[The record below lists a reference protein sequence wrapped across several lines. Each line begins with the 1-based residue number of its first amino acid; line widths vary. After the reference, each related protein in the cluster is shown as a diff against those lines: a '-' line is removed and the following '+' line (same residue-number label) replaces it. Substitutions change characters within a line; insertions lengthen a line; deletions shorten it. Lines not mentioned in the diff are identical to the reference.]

1 VWWTR
6 ACAGNPESNARSS
19 APQRKPRWLD
29 RVFKIFGLYLL
40 RSPWLKLFWLKLVS
54 NPLRDAERKSAKTA
68 K

>member
-29 RVFKIFGLYLL
+29 RVFKIFGLFLL
-40 RSPWLKLFWLKLVS
+40 RSP
-54 NPLRDAERKSAKTA
+54 
-68 K
+68 